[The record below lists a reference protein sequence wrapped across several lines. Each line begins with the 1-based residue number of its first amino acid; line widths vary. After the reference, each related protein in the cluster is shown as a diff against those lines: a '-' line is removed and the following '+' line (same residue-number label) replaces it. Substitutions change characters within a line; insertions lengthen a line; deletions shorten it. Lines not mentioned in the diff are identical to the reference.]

1 MVVVPKDPAQT
12 TLRRLTVIVAL
23 QWMGATLGLPL
34 LPLFLEHRG
43 GTPSVVGVVM
53 ASFFVAGVATQFAFG
68 HLADRF
74 GRRKLLM
81 VSLVAYGVA
90 SMTYLLPLAAPWF
103 IVTRVFQGAAAGA
116 IEVTSLSAVS
126 SLFPEAKR
134 GRAVSQ
140 IFAAQLFG
148 IAVGPVAGVLA
159 SVRELGWAFF
169 ATGVVSLVA
178 AVVATR
184 TDLGDLAYDPTPLP
198 RLQWNSQLVGALF
211 AASASG
217 LSVGVYEA
225 CWSLLMHAHHASTL
239 QIRLSWTFFGV
250 PWLVL
255 SRWGGWLADHANRR
269 YVALAGLINGAIFLS
284 IYPHIHNNDL
294 ILVLGSFESVGAS
307 LSLPAIS
314 SLMSQ
319 GAADRELSRRQGLF
333 TTSNTASLALAAGVS
348 GFLFTVN
355 TALPFSVIAVV
366 STCFALST
374 VFWWRRVGG
383 RVTPP
388 SLKPHATGT

>member
-1 MVVVPKDPAQT
+1 
-12 TLRRLTVIVAL
+12 
-23 QWMGATLGLPL
+23 
-34 LPLFLEHRG
+34 
-43 GTPSVVGVVM
+43 
-53 ASFFVAGVATQFAFG
+53 
-68 HLADRF
+68 
-74 GRRKLLM
+74 
-81 VSLVAYGVA
+81 
-90 SMTYLLPLAAPWF
+90 
-103 IVTRVFQGAAAGA
+103 
-116 IEVTSLSAVS
+116 
-126 SLFPEAKR
+126 
-134 GRAVSQ
+134 
-140 IFAAQLFG
+140 
-148 IAVGPVAGVLA
+148 
-159 SVRELGWAFF
+159 
-169 ATGVVSLVA
+169 
-178 AVVATR
+178 
-184 TDLGDLAYDPTPLP
+184 
-198 RLQWNSQLVGALF
+198 
-211 AASASG
+211 
-217 LSVGVYEA
+217 
-225 CWSLLMHAHHASTL
+225 MHAHHASTL

>member
-1 MVVVPKDPAQT
+1 VVVVPKDPAQT

>member
-1 MVVVPKDPAQT
+1 MPKDPAQT

-140 IFAAQLFG
+140 IFAARFFSSAITFSAACTTAMPTAKVVRLP
-148 IAVGPVAGVLA
+148 PV
-159 SVRELGWAFF
+159 
-169 ATGVVSLVA
+169 
-178 AVVATR
+178 
-184 TDLGDLAYDPTPLP
+184 
-198 RLQWNSQLVGALF
+198 
-211 AASASG
+211 
-217 LSVGVYEA
+217 
-225 CWSLLMHAHHASTL
+225 
-239 QIRLSWTFFGV
+239 
-250 PWLVL
+250 
-255 SRWGGWLADHANRR
+255 
-269 YVALAGLINGAIFLS
+269 S
-284 IYPHIHNNDL
+284 I
-294 ILVLGSFESVGAS
+294 E
-307 LSLPAIS
+307 
-314 SLMSQ
+314 
-319 GAADRELSRRQGLF
+319 
-333 TTSNTASLALAAGVS
+333 
-348 GFLFTVN
+348 
-355 TALPFSVIAVV
+355 
-366 STCFALST
+366 
-374 VFWWRRVGG
+374 
-383 RVTPP
+383 
-388 SLKPHATGT
+388 